1 MKTISLCP
9 ACLKKI
15 NAEVFEEDNK
25 IIIEKECPE
34 HGKFRDIYWNDSE
47 LYKKYNKYEYIGNGI
62 KNPNTEVKEG
72 CPFDCGLC
80 PNHKSTTILAN
91 LDVTNRCNLN
101 CPICFA
107 NANRTKKIYEP
118 SIEEIKKMMINLRS
132 EEVPCPAI
140 QFAGGEP
147 TVRDDLPELIKIAK
161 DLGFTHVQVA
171 TNGIKLKN
179 IAYIKK
185 LKEAGLSTIY
195 LQFDGLTEKPYLIA
209 RNKNLLPLKLKVI
222 ENCRKANF
230 NSVVLVPT
238 LVKGINDDQIGNII
252 RFAAKNRDV
261 VRNVNV
267 QPVSFTG
274 RIDENKRLEQRI
286 TIPDFIKLVEE
297 QTNGE
302 ILREDFYP
310 VPFVV
315 PISLFV
321 ELWENR
327 QVVKLG
333 AHQHCGAATYVF
345 VENDELIPIT
355 RFFDVE
361 GFIELLKEVYDDH
374 QNKSN
379 ELSRIEKGKILLK
392 ITKELPN
399 LVDSSK
405 TPSNVK
411 FTETLIK
418 ILKGDYNALS
428 KFHFNTILIGC
439 MHFMDP
445 YNFDAKRVQRCVIH
459 YALPDNKII
468 PFCTYNTIYRQ
479 ELEDKYS
486 IPIEEWKKRKKNN
499 DIFYSKKY

>member
-9 ACLKKI
+9 ICLKRI
-15 NAEVFEEDNK
+15 SAEVFEEDGK
-25 IIIEKECPE
+25 VIIEKECPE

-47 LYKKYNKYEYIGNGI
+47 MYKRYNKYEYIGGGL
-62 KNPNTEVKEG
+62 KNTNTEVKNG

-91 LDVTNRCNLN
+91 LDITNRCNLN

-107 NANRTKKIYEP
+107 NANRTKKVYEP
-118 SIEEIKKMMINLRS
+118 SIEEIKQMMINLRN
-132 EEVPCPAI
+132 EDVPCPAI
-140 QFAGGEP
+140 QFSGGEP
-147 TVRDDLPELIKIAK
+147 TVRGDLPELIKMAK
-161 DLGFTHVQVA
+161 ELGFVHTQVA
-171 TNGIKLKN
+171 TNGIKLKTVS
-179 IAYIKK
+179 YIKK

-209 RNKNLLPLKLKVI
+209 RGKNLLPLKLKVI

-238 LVKGINDDQIGNII
+238 LVKGVNDDQMGDII
-252 RFAAKNRDV
+252 RFAAKNCDV

-286 TIPDFIKLVEE
+286 TIPDFVKLVEE

-302 ILREDFYP
+302 ILKDDFYP
-310 VPFVV
+310 IPFVV
-315 PISLFV
+315 PMSLFV
-321 ELWENR
+321 ELWDNR
-327 QVVKLG
+327 KVVKLSS
-333 AHQHCGAATYVF
+333 HQHCGAATYVF
-345 VENDELIPIT
+345 VENDKLIPIT

-361 GFIELLKEVYDDH
+361 GFIELLKEVYDDY
-374 QNKSN
+374 QNKYIK
-379 ELSRIEKGKILLK
+379 LSKIEKGKIILK
-392 ITKELPN
+392 ITKELHN

-405 TPSNVK
+405 APSNINI
-411 FTETLIK
+411 TETLIK
-418 ILKGDYNALS
+418 ILKGDYNALT
-428 KFHFNTILIGC
+428 KFHFNSILVGC

-459 YALPDNKII
+459 YTLPDNRIV
-468 PFCTYNTIYRQ
+468 PFCTYNTLYRQ

-486 IPIEEWKKRKKNN
+486 IPIEEWKKKKNL
-499 DIFYSKKY
+499 